1 VAEHAGPSGPH
12 ASERQG
18 ASHARAAGPGAPA
31 SARVGGSGGAKPP
44 GLNWFDAWTRDIARD
59 VTAEDLQRLFTH
71 DTRDAYRFF
80 SRGLDE
86 EAVARHPWWQRV
98 PLRVRQLF
106 IAFTLK
112 LSPARR
118 SLYLI
123 SLVVALIGILKLYRQ
138 WGRIDVPFGTPFFH
152 VTVFAPQWADGTL
165 ALLVAII
172 LVNLLLLLEV
182 AERLS
187 LKGEL
192 EVAREIQLA
201 MLPTGT
207 YTAGDAE
214 ICGIT
219 RPANTVGGD
228 FYDVLPLVD
237 DPEGRVIVT
246 IGDVAGKGSPAAL
259 LMALLLAVLR
269 TLTDERLEARAL
281 MTRLN
286 RQICRHT
293 PGSRFITLFY
303 GVYTPATGALTYV
316 NAGQNPPLLRRA
328 DGAIERLGGTGIA
341 LGMFESSAYEAAET
355 HVRPGD
361 MLLMYSDG
369 ITEAENPAGEPFE
382 ESGLERFVAER
393 GQDHPASLAPAILR
407 AVEAHARDSR
417 FTDDLTV
424 LILHRTL

>member
-1 VAEHAGPSGPH
+1 MSKPKPH
-12 ASERQG
+12 WIDTWSRG
-18 ASHARAAGPGAPA
+18 I
-31 SARVGGSGGAKPP
+31 AKDLT
-44 GLNWFDAWTRDIARD
+44 G
-59 VTAEDLQRLFTH
+59 EDLQRLFTH
-71 DTRDAYRFF
+71 DTADAYRFF
-80 SRGLDE
+80 TRGFDEERIAGEPWWRRGLLR
-86 EAVARHPWWQRV
+86 ARQV
-98 PLRVRQLF
+98 FV
-106 IAFTLK
+106 AFTLK

-123 SLVVALIGILKLYRQ
+123 SLVIALIGVVKLSRS

-152 VTVFAPQWADGTL
+152 VAMFAPQWADGAF
-165 ALLVAII
+165 ALFVCIV

-182 AERLS
+182 ADRLS

-207 YTAGDAE
+207 YKAGDAE
-214 ICGIT
+214 ICGVT

-228 FYDVLPLVD
+228 FYDVLPLAGD
-237 DPEGRVIVT
+237 AEDRVIVT

-269 TLTDERLEARAL
+269 TLVDERLEACAL
-281 MTRLN
+281 MARLN

-303 GVYTPATGALTYV
+303 GLYTPSTGALTYV
-316 NAGQNPPLLRRA
+316 NAGQNPPLVRRA
-328 DGAIERLGGTGIA
+328 NGTVERLGATGIA
-341 LGMFESSAYEAAET
+341 LGMFEASEYEAVDT
-355 HVRPGD
+355 RIGPGD
-361 MLLMYSDG
+361 MLVMYSDG

-382 ESGLERFVAER
+382 EIGLERFLAER
-393 GQDHPASLAPAILR
+393 TGDTPATLAPAILR

-424 LILHRTL
+424 LILERLPV